1 MRYLVWVSLFEQVV
15 AMRTFVLWQFSNVSI
30 CVSATFSSGTAEI
43 RALDLKNLIR
53 VEWSS
58 ENSYVLLILR
68 CIYVRVQL
76 SPQKQQKYKLSSE
89 KNPIRE
95 RWSNENSYLLSTLR
109 CFYVSVQLSPWK
121 QRKIRVLDWK
131 TLSERDDPVRTAMFC
146 QFCGVSTCVCNFL
159 PGNSGDTSS
168 RVKKPYPRVMIQ
180 WEQLCSVNLDVF
192 LRACATFSLETAE
205 IRVLEWKPFPRK
217 MIQWE
222 QLCSVNLDVFLR
234 AWATFS
240 SETAEKRVLDW
251 KNPIRERWSSENS
264 YVLSIWRCIYV
275 RAQLSPQKQREIRV
289 LDWKNP
295 TRERWSSENSYVL
308 SILWCIY
315 VRVQLSPRKQRRYE
329 FWSEKPF
336 PREMI
341 QWE

>member
-1 MRYLVWVSLFEQVV
+1 MPWRFSRTFCVAALDSLGGMRYLVWVSLFEQVV

-58 ENSYVLLILR
+58 GNSYVLLILR

-146 QFCGVSTCVCNFL
+146 RF
-159 PGNSGDTSS
+159 
-168 RVKKPYPRVMIQ
+168 
-180 WEQLCSVNLDVF
+180 
-192 LRACATFSLETAE
+192 
-205 IRVLEWKPFPRK
+205 
-217 MIQWE
+217 
-222 QLCSVNLDVFLR
+222 
-234 AWATFS
+234 
-240 SETAEKRVLDW
+240 
-251 KNPIRERWSSENS
+251 
-264 YVLSIWRCIYV
+264 WRCIYV
-275 RAQLSPQKQREIRV
+275 RAQLSP
-289 LDWKNP
+289 
-295 TRERWSSENSYVL
+295 
-308 SILWCIY
+308 
-315 VRVQLSPRKQRRYE
+315 
-329 FWSEKPF
+329 
-336 PREMI
+336 
-341 QWE
+341 